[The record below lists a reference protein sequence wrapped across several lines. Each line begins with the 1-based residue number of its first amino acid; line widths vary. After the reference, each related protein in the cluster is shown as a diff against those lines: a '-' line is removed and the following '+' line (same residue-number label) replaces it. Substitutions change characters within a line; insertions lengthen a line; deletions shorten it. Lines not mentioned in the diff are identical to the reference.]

1 MSQDTLLDLIRN
13 EARLSPADIAAR
25 LGITEEEATE
35 RLAKLEA
42 DGVIMGYQAVV
53 NQEEVVDH
61 NVSALIEV
69 KVTPEQGGGFD
80 KMARRIAKFDQVST
94 CYLMSGGYD
103 LMVVVTGKNLREVAG
118 FVSAKLSSME
128 GVLSTA
134 THFRLKTYKESGF
147 YYVNDS
153 DSGRLSVSP

>member
-1 MSQDTLLDLIRN
+1 MSQDALLDLIRN
-13 EARLSPADIAAR
+13 EARLSHADIAAR
-25 LGITEEEATE
+25 LGISEEAAAA
-35 RLAKLEA
+35 RLAALEA

-53 NQEEVVDH
+53 NQEEVLDE

-69 KVTPEQGGGFD
+69 KVTPEKGGGFD

-147 YYVNDS
+147 TYVGDS